1 MGGLSVVSLLY
12 DLCLGIA
19 FPFVNANLSSGNFF
33 HGQSKAKIT
42 EYLAAIEQAV
52 FRILQIK
59 KWTKKISFL
68 GTGAF

>member
-1 MGGLSVVSLLY
+1 MGGISVVSLLY

-19 FPFVNANLSSGNFF
+19 FPFVNANLSIGNFF

-52 FRILQIK
+52 F
-59 KWTKKISFL
+59 
-68 GTGAF
+68 